1 VSNTLMKRICRRFML
16 ADFEVV
22 KLAAAFGMDG
32 PELLRRA
39 VAKAQRHTQS
49 LPTLLRKSG

>member
-1 VSNTLMKRICRRFML
+1 ML